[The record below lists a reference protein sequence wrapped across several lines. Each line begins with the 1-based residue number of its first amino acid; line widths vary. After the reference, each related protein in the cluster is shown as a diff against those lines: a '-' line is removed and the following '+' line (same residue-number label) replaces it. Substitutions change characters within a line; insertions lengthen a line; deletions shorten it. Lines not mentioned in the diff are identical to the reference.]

1 MAKNKITVTL
11 VAALIGLTLN
21 AQQTRLH
28 TIFEMNSSPAAINS
42 HAGEEQWSRLQPVHS
57 YTQLISNTFL
67 VGNLPDFDPKKHVC
81 SYPRIKKMSNGE
93 YILFCMP
100 TSHGTS
106 IFYTIS
112 KDLKNW
118 SEPVLLL
125 ENYRTEVAGKDVLIR
140 YVNMDA
146 AMLPNGDILGVCQFW
161 CTEHYKAELGTGL
174 VTLRSKDNGKTW
186 SDPQVIYEGSN
197 WEPYILVLPDGRLH
211 CYFTDS
217 TPETWNSG
225 TSVMVSEDNGYTW
238 SPKKRVCR
246 NYKYEYDKETTKE
259 KSIYTDQM
267 PSFRVLNDGKTLVGF
282 LEGRLATPLNNS
294 GKMYH
299 RMSVVYND
307 GFEWKDLG
315 EDSEGPEHR
324 HTYVIGGGAGYVET
338 FPSGEVALAC
348 GRNYGGWS
356 IKLVDHHGGRY
367 ANVNWTEGWFA
378 PFNGRGGW
386 GALERIN
393 DNMLLG
399 TAGESKG
406 GIHLGLMYL
415 NNRIS
420 AKEGVISVDGN
431 TEDWTGDDALYIGAK
446 DGCETIFR
454 AARDEKNLYI
464 LSETVSPEHQTAFY
478 EISLCNTG
486 SSKTLTLSI
495 NASGAISSTSEN
507 IAVKTCKGKNAEGKE
522 GFAAEI
528 SIPLSLLEAELG
540 DYVKIYVETEGETF
554 TDSSREDTDSWQ
566 RIRLE

>member
-1 MAKNKITVTL
+1 MAKNKIA
-11 VAALIGLTLN
+11 VALTAILGALTLN
-21 AQQTRLH
+21 AQTRLH
-28 TIFEMNSSPAAINS
+28 DIFEMNSSPATLNS
-42 HAGEEQWSRLQPVHS
+42 HAGEEMWSRLQPIHS
-57 YTQLISNTFL
+57 YTRLISNTFL
-67 VGNLPDFDPKKHVC
+67 LGGMKDFDAQKHLC
-81 SYPRIKKMSNGE
+81 SYPRIKKMPNGE
-93 YILFCMP
+93 YILFYMP

-112 KDLKNW
+112 KDLKTW
-118 SEPVLLL
+118 SDPKLLL
-125 ENYRTEVAGKDVLIR
+125 ENYQTHIAGKDVLIR

-146 AMLPNGDILGVCQFW
+146 TVLPNGEILGVCQFW
-161 CTEHYKAELGTGL
+161 CSEHYKAELGTGL
-174 VTLRSKDNGKTW
+174 VTLRSQDNGRTW
-186 SDPQVIYEGSN
+186 SSPQVIYEGSN
-197 WEPYILVLPDGRLH
+197 WEPYLLVLPDGRIQ

-225 TSVMVSEDNGYTW
+225 ISVMVSEDNGYSWTA
-238 SPKKRVCR
+238 KKRVCR
-246 NYKYEYDKETTKE
+246 SYKYEYDKETTKE

-282 LEGRLATPLNNS
+282 LEGRLATPLNNG

-324 HTYVIGGGAGYVET
+324 LTYVIGGGAGYVET
-338 FPSGEVALAC
+338 FPSGEVALSC
-348 GRNYGGWS
+348 GRNYGAWS
-356 IKLVDHHGGRY
+356 IKLVDHKGGRY
-367 ANVNWTEGWFA
+367 TNVNWLEGWFS

-386 GALERIN
+386 GAMERMN
-393 DNMLLG
+393 DNMIIG

-406 GIHLGLMYL
+406 GVHLGLMYL

-420 AKEGVISVDGN
+420 AKKAKVDVDGE
-431 TEDWTGDDALYIGAK
+431 TREWTSDDALYIGTQ

-454 AARDEKNLYI
+454 AARDENNFYL
-464 LSETVSPEHQTAFY
+464 LSETLCPSSQASFY
-478 EISLCNTG
+478 EICLCNSG
-486 SSKTLTLSI
+486 SSKIHTLSV
-495 NASGAISSTSEN
+495 NASGAISKSSSEFE
-507 IAVKTCKGKNAEGKE
+507 VKTSHGKSSNGAD

-528 SIPLSLLEAELG
+528 AIPLSILEAETG
-540 DYVKIYVETEGETF
+540 DYIRIYVETGGETF

>member
-1 MAKNKITVTL
+1 MAKNTIAITL
-11 VAALIGLTLN
+11 AFLLIGIMSF
-21 AQQTRLH
+21 AQETRLH
-28 TIFEMNSSPAAINS
+28 SIFEMNTSPTLINS
-42 HAGEEQWSRLQPVHS
+42 HAGEESWSRLQPIHS
-57 YTQLISNTFL
+57 YTQLISNEFL
-67 VGNLPDFDPKKHVC
+67 VGKLPGFDPKTHVC
-81 SYPRIKKMSNGE
+81 SYPRVKKMANGE
-93 YILFCMP
+93 FILFCMP

-112 KDLKNW
+112 PDLKNW

-125 ENYRTEVAGKDVLIR
+125 ETYKTIIADKEVQIR

-146 AMLPNGDILGVCQFW
+146 ALLPNGDLLGVCQFW

-174 VTLRSKDNGKTW
+174 VTLRSKDNGRTW
-186 SDPQVIYEGSN
+186 SEPSVIYEGSN
-197 WEPYILVLPDGRLH
+197 WEPYILVLPDGKLH

-225 TSVMVSEDNGYTW
+225 TSLLVSEDNGYTW
-238 SPKKRVCR
+238 TPKKRVCR

-324 HTYVIGGGAGYVET
+324 LTYVIGGGAGYVET

-356 IKLVDHHGGRY
+356 IKLVDHNGGRY
-367 ANVNWTEGWFA
+367 GTENWTKGWFA
-378 PFNGRGGW
+378 PFAGRGGW
-386 GALERIN
+386 GAMERMN
-393 DNMLLG
+393 DNMLIG
-399 TAGESKG
+399 TAGEGKG
-406 GIHLGLMYL
+406 GIHLGVMYL
-415 NNRIS
+415 NNTITS
-420 AKEGVISVDGN
+420 LAADITCDGN
-431 TEDWTGDDALYIGAK
+431 TTEWTSTDALYLGTK
-446 DGCETIFR
+446 SGCETIFR
-454 AARDEKNLYI
+454 ASNDDTFLYL
-464 LSETVSPEHQTAFY
+464 LSETISPGHLTSFY
-478 EISLCNTG
+478 EIQICNSG
-486 SSKTLTLSI
+486 SDNVQTLSI
-495 NASGAISSTSEN
+495 NETGAISSSSEQ
-507 IAVKTCKGKNAEGKE
+507 IKVSTMKGRSSDGKP

-528 SIPLSLLEAELG
+528 AIPLALLNAEKG
-540 DYVKIYVETEGETF
+540 DYIRIYAETEGEKF
-554 TDSSREDTDSWQ
+554 TDSTKENSDSWQ
-566 RIRLE
+566 RIHIE

>member
-1 MAKNKITVTL
+1 MAKNKTAI
-11 VAALIGLTLN
+11 ALACLLTGLSLS
-21 AQQTRLH
+21 AQETRLH
-28 TIFEMNSSPAAINS
+28 NIFEMNASPSVTDS
-42 HAGEEQWSRLQPVHS
+42 HADEENWSRLQPIHS
-57 YTQLISNTFL
+57 YTQLISNEFL
-67 VGNLPDFDPKKHVC
+67 VGKLPDFDPKKHVC
-81 SYPRIKKMSNGE
+81 SYPRIKKMANGE
-93 YILFCMP
+93 FILFCMP

-112 KDLKNW
+112 PDLRHW

-125 ENYRTEVAGKDVLIR
+125 ETYRTTVADKEVQIR

-146 AMLPNGDILGVCQFW
+146 AVLPNGDLLGVCQFW

-174 VTLRSKDNGKTW
+174 VTLRSKDNGRTW
-186 SDPQVIYEGSN
+186 SEPQVIYEGSN
-197 WEPYILVLPDGRLH
+197 WEPYLLVLPDGNIH

-225 TSVMVSEDNGYTW
+225 TSLMVSEDNGHTW
-238 SPKKRVCR
+238 TPKKRICR

-315 EDSEGPEHR
+315 EDSAGPEHR

-356 IKLVDHHGGRY
+356 IKLVDHNGGRY
-367 ANVNWTEGWFA
+367 RNINWNKGWFA
-378 PFNGRGGW
+378 PFSGRGGW
-386 GALERIN
+386 GALERMN
-393 DNMLLG
+393 DNMLIG

-406 GIHLGLMYL
+406 GIHLGIMYL

-420 AKEGVISVDGN
+420 AKQAQITRDGD
-431 TEDWTGDDALYIGAK
+431 TSDWTDTDALFIGAE

-454 AARDEKNLYI
+454 ASHDGKNLYI
-464 LSETVSPEHQTAFY
+464 LSETISPNHQSAFY
-478 EISLCNTG
+478 EV
-486 SSKTLTLSI
+486 
-495 NASGAISSTSEN
+495 N
-507 IAVKTCKGKNAEGKE
+507 ICK
-522 GFAAEI
+522 
-528 SIPLSLLEAELG
+528 
-540 DYVKIYVETEGETF
+540 
-554 TDSSREDTDSWQ
+554 
-566 RIRLE
+566 

>member
-1 MAKNKITVTL
+1 MAKNKIA
-11 VAALIGLTLN
+11 VAALLLIGVALN
-21 AQQTRLH
+21 AQENRLH
-28 TIFEMNSSPAAINS
+28 TVFEMNSSPAVINS
-42 HAGEEQWSRLQPVHS
+42 HAGEEQWSRFQPIHS
-57 YTQLISNTFL
+57 HTQLVKHDFL
-67 VGNLPDFDPKKHVC
+67 VGSLPDFDPEKHKC
-81 SYPRIKKMSNGE
+81 SYPRIKKMASGE

-112 KDLKNW
+112 QDLKTW

-125 ENYRTEVAGKDVLIR
+125 ETYRTVVADKEVQIR

-146 AMLPNGDILGVCQFW
+146 AVLPNGDLLGVCQFW

-174 VTLRSKDNGKTW
+174 VTLRSKDNGRTW
-186 SDPQVIYEGSN
+186 SEPQVIYEGAN
-197 WEPYILVLPDGRLH
+197 WEPYLLVLPDGNIH

-225 TSVMVSEDNGYTW
+225 TSVMVSSDNGHTW
-238 SPKKRVCR
+238 TAKKRVCR

-307 GFEWKDLG
+307 GFHWKDLG

-356 IKLVDHHGGRY
+356 IKLVDHNGGRY
-367 ANVNWTEGWFA
+367 ANVNWLEGWFA

-393 DNMLLG
+393 DNMLIG
-399 TAGESKG
+399 MAGESKG
-406 GIHLGLMYL
+406 GIHIGLMYL

-420 AKEGVISVDGN
+420 AKSAKTVLDGK
-431 TEDWTGDDALYIGAK
+431 TDEWQDTDALFISAQ

-454 AARDEKNLYI
+454 ASHDEEYLYI
-464 LSETVSPEHQTAFY
+464 LSETASPAHQSTFY
-478 EISLCNTG
+478 ELNLCNSG
-486 SSKTLTLSI
+486 SDKVQTLSI
-495 NASGAISSTSEN
+495 NASGAISSTSEK
-507 IAVKTCKGKNAEGKE
+507 IKVLTSRGRTKAGVE
-522 GFAAEI
+522 GFSAEI
-528 SIPLSLLEAELG
+528 SIPLALLEAEIG
-540 DYVKIYVETEGETF
+540 DYLRIYVETEGETF
-554 TDSSREDTDSWQ
+554 TDSSKENTDSWM